1 MIEIENH
8 YWGTTIQVVDQKE
21 VIGGDL
27 GWWEQSI
34 DVASSQYPPQLLRE
48 NGNWAL
54 RNISHG
60 ETADTCSV
68 HSIIS
73 IGFLLRRHD
82 QSLDRRRYQT
92 DPGQGH
98 PTE

>member
-8 YWGTTIQVVDQKE
+8 YWGTTIEVVDQKE

-34 DVASSQYPPQLLRE
+34 DVACSQYPPQLLRK

-60 ETADTCSV
+60 ETADTY
-68 HSIIS
+68 
-73 IGFLLRRHD
+73 LLSAQHHFYRIPAEKTRPE
-82 QSLDRRRYQT
+82 S
-92 DPGQGH
+92 G
-98 PTE
+98 